1 MEGGWQSKL
10 PSTWPPSPPGTV
22 PLTPPPPPIVSGSA
36 SQVSFLFLFSMVF
49 ELLFFVL
56 PFDFGFSRGGCY
68 LVMFLGSNW
77 NAGVLDVD
85 FFFLGFGCCFVV
97 LSCLFWFCACG
108 CDVVLFWDVIIVLVF
123 FDCFVDV

>member
-56 PFDFGFSRGGCY
+56 PFDFGFSRRGCY

-77 NAGVLDVD
+77 NAGVLVDD
-85 FFFLGFGCCFVV
+85 FF
-97 LSCLFWFCACG
+97 LFRVWLLLRCSL
-108 CDVVLFWDVIIVLVF
+108 LFVLVLRLWL
-123 FDCFVDV
+123 